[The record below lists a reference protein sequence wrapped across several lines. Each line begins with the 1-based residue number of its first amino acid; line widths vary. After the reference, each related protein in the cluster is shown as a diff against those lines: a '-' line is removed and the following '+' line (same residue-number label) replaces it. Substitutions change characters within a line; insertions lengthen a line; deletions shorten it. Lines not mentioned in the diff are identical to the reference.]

1 VYYRQPVDEGKL
13 KKDDHRRLC
22 RLIEGRLKQSLHDIC
37 HKSDENHQ
45 NSSQVP
51 KKSSLL
57 VELPFY
63 TKYLLISAYIASFN
77 PPASDKR
84 FFLKNA
90 GKMKKKVKNASVLS
104 TKTNCHLQ
112 GPHSFPLNR
121 MLAIFYSI
129 IDGRVAPTINLFSQ
143 ITNLVSLQLITRISR
158 EDEIDSP
165 KYKCLVSIESITA
178 ISKTVNFEILKYLF
192 DFI

>member
-1 VYYRQPVDEGKL
+1 
-13 KKDDHRRLC
+13 
-22 RLIEGRLKQSLHDIC
+22 
-37 HKSDENHQ
+37 
-45 NSSQVP
+45 
-51 KKSSLL
+51 
-57 VELPFY
+57 
-63 TKYLLISAYIASFN
+63 
-77 PPASDKR
+77 
-84 FFLKNA
+84 
-90 GKMKKKVKNASVLS
+90 MKKKIKNASVLS